1 MTELK
6 NDRSYIKTLLKIA
19 IPMMVQNGIS
29 NFVNLLDNLMI
40 GSIGTNAISG
50 VGIANQL
57 MFVFFLVIFG
67 ATAGVGIFTAQYK
80 GKGDTEGIRHSFR
93 FKLVFNAILS
103 AICTLFFVLY
113 SRRLINLFLLG
124 EADNPADVAETLE
137 IGVKYIRIILISL
150 IPVGLTQAYGGTLR
164 DLGNTKVPMFASVAA
179 IFVNLIGNWLLIYG
193 HFGLPAMGAE
203 GAAIAT
209 VASRF
214 VELAILI
221 IYTGKHPDLFPFIK
235 GAFKHFHVPGRLVG
249 RFILRA
255 LPLMAN
261 ETFWSLGMTIINQ
274 CYSYRSFDAVTA
286 TQIESTIWNLM
297 GVAFIAMGEAVG
309 IMMGH
314 ILGSGELEDAKK
326 KAGTMR
332 RFTVLCGLVFGL
344 LLAGI
349 SFVFPLLYNTTDEI
363 RSLATVFILIAAAN
377 MPFCAYTHASYF
389 IIRSGGNALI
399 TVLFDSVF
407 TWVIVVPLA
416 AYMSY
421 FTGISIIL
429 MVAIIRATEIIKCL
443 IAFAF
448 VRSGIWV
455 RNIVNK

>member
-57 MFVFFLVIFG
+57 MFVFYLVIFG

-80 GKGDTEGIRHSFR
+80 GKGDTEGIRYSFR

-113 SRRLINLFLLG
+113 SRHLINLFLLG
-124 EADNPADVAETLE
+124 EADNPADAAEALE
-137 IGVKYIRIILISL
+137 IGVKYIHIILISL
-150 IPVGLTQAYGGTLR
+150 IPVGFTQAYGGTLR

-179 IFVNLIGNWLLIYG
+179 IFVNLIGNWLLIHG

-209 VASRF
+209 VVSRF

-261 ETFWSLGMTIINQ
+261 ETFWSLGMTTINQ
-274 CYSYRSFDAVTA
+274 CYSYRSFDAVAA

-326 KAGTMR
+326 KASTMR

>member
-1 MTELK
+1 MTEIK

-40 GSIGTNAISG
+40 GRVGTNELSGVAIS
-50 VGIANQL
+50 NQL
-57 MFVFFLVIFG
+57 IFVFYLVIFG

-80 GKGDTEGIRHSFR
+80 GKGDTEGIRYSFR
-93 FKLVFNAILS
+93 FKLVFNTVLS
-103 AICTLFFVLY
+103 SLCVLVFVLF
-113 SRRLINLFLLG
+113 SRNLINLFLLG
-124 EADNPADVAETLE
+124 EGDPADAAETLE
-137 IGVKYIRIILISL
+137 IGVRYMRIILISL
-150 IPVGLTQAYGGTLR
+150 IPIGITQAYGGTLR
-164 DLGNTKVPMFASVAA
+164 DLGKTKVPMFASVSA
-179 IFVNLIGNWLLIYG
+179 IIVNLIGNWLLIYG
-193 HFGLPAMGAE
+193 HFGLPALGAE

-209 VASRF
+209 VLSRF
-214 VELAILI
+214 VELGILVI
-221 IYTGKHPDLFPFIK
+221 FTGTHPDMFPFIK
-235 GAFKHFHVPGRLVG
+235 GAFKGFSIPGKLIG

-261 ETFWSLGMTIINQ
+261 ETFWSLGMTTINQ
-274 CYSYRSFDAVTA
+274 CYSYRSLDAVA
-286 TQIESTIWNLM
+286 ALNIESTIWNLV

-314 ILGSGELEDAKK
+314 ILGSGELDEAKK

-332 RFTVLCGLVFGL
+332 RFTVLCGLVSGL
-344 LLAGI
+344 ILAGI
-349 SFVFPLLYNTTDEI
+349 SFFFPLMYNTTDYI
-363 RSLATVFILIAAAN
+363 RSMATGFILISAAN

-389 IIRSGGNALI
+389 IIRSGGKAFI

-421 FTGISIIL
+421 FTGIPVMA
-429 MVAIIRATEIIKCL
+429 MVAIIRATEIVKCF
-443 IAFAF
+443 IAYAI

-455 RNIVNK
+455 RNIVN

>member
-1 MTELK
+1 MTEIK

-40 GSIGTNAISG
+40 GRVGTNALSG
-50 VGIANQL
+50 VAIANQL
-57 MFVFFLVIFG
+57 IFVFYLVIFG

-80 GKGDTEGIRHSFR
+80 GKGDTEGIRYSFR
-93 FKLVFNAILS
+93 FKLIFNTVLS
-103 AICTLFFVLY
+103 ALCVLVFVLFA
-113 SRRLINLFLLG
+113 RNLINLFLLG
-124 EADNPADVAETLE
+124 EGDPADAAETLE
-137 IGVKYIRIILISL
+137 IGVKYMRIILISL
-150 IPVGLTQAYGGTLR
+150 IPIGLTQAYGGTLR
-164 DLGNTKVPMFASVAA
+164 DLGSTKVPMFASVCA
-179 IFVNLIGNWLLIYG
+179 IIVNLIGNWILIYG
-193 HFGLPAMGAE
+193 HFGLPALGAE

-209 VASRF
+209 VLSRF
-214 VELAILI
+214 VELTILI
-221 IYTGKHPDLFPFIK
+221 VYTGKHPDLFPFIK
-235 GAFKHFHVPGRLVG
+235 GAFKHFSVPGKLIG

-261 ETFWSLGMTIINQ
+261 ETFWSLGMTTINQ
-274 CYSYRSFDAVTA
+274 CYSYRSLDAVA
-286 TQIESTIWNLM
+286 ALNIESTIWNLM

-314 ILGSGELEDAKK
+314 ILGSGELEEAKK

-332 RFTVLCGLVFGL
+332 RFTVLCGIVSGL
-344 LLAGI
+344 ILAGV
-349 SFVFPLLYNTTDEI
+349 SFFFPLLYNTTDYI
-363 RSLATVFILIAAAN
+363 RSMATGFILIAAAN

-389 IIRSGGNALI
+389 IIRSGGKAFI

-421 FTGISIIL
+421 FTGIPVMA
-429 MVAIIRATEIIKCL
+429 MVAIIRATEIVKCF
-443 IAFAF
+443 IAYIL

-455 RNIVNK
+455 RNIVN

>member
-80 GKGDTEGIRHSFR
+80 GKGDTEGIRYSFR

-113 SRRLINLFLLG
+113 SRHLINLFLLG
-124 EADNPADVAETLE
+124 EADNPADAAEALE
-137 IGVKYIRIILISL
+137 IGVKYIHIILISL

-193 HFGLPAMGAE
+193 HFGLPALGAE

-235 GAFKHFHVPGRLVG
+235 GAFKHFHVPGRLAG

-261 ETFWSLGMTIINQ
+261 ETFWSLGMTTINQ
-274 CYSYRSFDAVTA
+274 CYSYRSFDAVAA

-314 ILGSGELEDAKK
+314 ILGAGELADAKK
-326 KAGTMR
+326 KAYQMR
-332 RFTVLCGLVFGL
+332 RVTVVCGLIFGVIM
-344 LLAGI
+344 ACI
-349 SFVFPLLYNTTDEI
+349 APFFPMLYNTTEYI
-363 RSLATVFILIAAAN
+363 RHLATNFILICAFM
-377 MPFCAYTHASYF
+377 MPFCSYTHASYF
-389 IIRSGGNALI
+389 IMRSGGNAFL
-399 TVLFDSVF
+399 TVLFDSVY
-407 TWVIVVPLA
+407 TWVLVVPLA
-416 AYMSY
+416 FCLSRFTSMSVTWML
-421 FTGISIIL
+421 FL
-429 MVAIIRATEIIKCL
+429 VHAMEIVKCT
-443 IAFAF
+443 IAFFF
-448 VRSGIWV
+448 VRSGIWIK
-455 RNIVNK
+455 NIVK

>member
-1 MTELK
+1 MTEIK

-40 GSIGTNAISG
+40 GRVGTNALSG
-50 VGIANQL
+50 VAIANQL
-57 MFVFFLVIFG
+57 IFVFYLVIFG

-80 GKGDTEGIRHSFR
+80 GKGDTEGIRYSFR
-93 FKLVFNAILS
+93 FKLIFNTVLS
-103 AICTLFFVLY
+103 ALCVLVFVLFA
-113 SRRLINLFLLG
+113 RNLINLFLLG
-124 EADNPADVAETLE
+124 EGDPADAAETLE
-137 IGVKYIRIILISL
+137 IGVKYMRIILIRL
-150 IPVGLTQAYGGTLR
+150 IPIGLTQAYGGTLR
-164 DLGNTKVPMFASVAA
+164 DLGSTKVPMFASVCA
-179 IFVNLIGNWLLIYG
+179 IIVNLIGNWLLIYG
-193 HFGLPAMGAE
+193 HFGLPALGAE

-209 VASRF
+209 VLSRF
-214 VELAILI
+214 VELGILVI
-221 IYTGKHPDLFPFIK
+221 FTGTHSDMFPFIK
-235 GAFKHFHVPGRLVG
+235 GAFKNFRVPGNLIG
-249 RFILRA
+249 KFILRA

-261 ETFWSLGMTIINQ
+261 ETFWSLGMTTINQ
-274 CYSYRSFDAVTA
+274 CYSYRSLDAVA
-286 TQIESTIWNLM
+286 ALNIESTIWNLM

-314 ILGSGELEDAKK
+314 ILGSGELEEAKK

-332 RFTVLCGLVFGL
+332 RFTVLCGIVSGL
-344 LLAGI
+344 ILAGV
-349 SFVFPLLYNTTDEI
+349 SFFFPLLYNTTDYI
-363 RSLATVFILIAAAN
+363 RSMATGFILIAAAN

-389 IIRSGGNALI
+389 IIRSGGKAFI

-421 FTGISIIL
+421 FTGIPVMA
-429 MVAIIRATEIIKCL
+429 MVAIIRATEIVKCF
-443 IAFAF
+443 IAYIL

-455 RNIVNK
+455 RNIVN

>member
-1 MTELK
+1 MTGTKE
-6 NDRSYIKTLLKIA
+6 DRSYIKKLLLIA
-19 IPMMVQNGIS
+19 IPIIVQNGIS

-40 GSIGTNAISG
+40 GRVGTNALSG
-50 VGIANQL
+50 VAIANQL
-57 MFVFFLVIFG
+57 TFVFFLVIFG

-80 GKGDTEGIRHSFR
+80 GKGDTEGIRYSFR

-113 SRRLINLFLLG
+113 SRHLINLFLLG
-124 EADNPADVAETLE
+124 EADNPADAAEALE
-137 IGVKYIRIILISL
+137 IGVKYIHIILISL

-235 GAFKHFHVPGRLVG
+235 GAFKHFHVPGRLAG

-261 ETFWSLGMTIINQ
+261 ETFWSLGMTTINQ
-274 CYSYRSFDAVTA
+274 CYSYRSFDAVAA

-314 ILGSGELEDAKK
+314 ILGAGELDDAKQ
-326 KAGTMR
+326 KAYKMR
-332 RFTVLCGLVFGL
+332 RVTVVCGLIFGVVM
-344 LLAGI
+344 AVI
-349 SFVFPLLYNTTDEI
+349 APFFPLLYNTTDYI
-363 RSLATVFILIAAAN
+363 RYLATNFILICAFM
-377 MPFCAYTHASYF
+377 MPFCSYTHASYF
-389 IIRSGGNALI
+389 IMRSGGNAFL
-399 TVLFDSVF
+399 TVLFDSVY
-407 TWVIVVPLA
+407 TWVLVVPLA
-416 AYMSY
+416 FCLSRFTSMSVTWML
-421 FTGISIIL
+421 FL
-429 MVAIIRATEIIKCL
+429 VHAMEIVKCT
-443 IAFAF
+443 IAFFF

-455 RNIVNK
+455 KNIVK

>member
-40 GSIGTNAISG
+40 GSIGTNAI
-50 VGIANQL
+50 
-57 MFVFFLVIFG
+57 VFFLVIFG

-80 GKGDTEGIRHSFR
+80 GKGDTEGIRYSFR

-113 SRRLINLFLLG
+113 SRHLINLFLLG
-124 EADNPADVAETLE
+124 EAE
-137 IGVKYIRIILISL
+137 
-150 IPVGLTQAYGGTLR
+150 LTQAYGGTLR

-235 GAFKHFHVPGRLVG
+235 GAFKHFHVPGRLAG

-261 ETFWSLGMTIINQ
+261 ETFWSLGMTTINQ
-274 CYSYRSFDAVTA
+274 CYSYRSFDAVAA

-332 RFTVLCGLVFGL
+332 RFT
-344 LLAGI
+344 
-349 SFVFPLLYNTTDEI
+349 LLYNTTDEI

>member
-80 GKGDTEGIRHSFR
+80 GKGDTEGIRYSFR

-113 SRRLINLFLLG
+113 SRHLINLFLLG
-124 EADNPADVAETLE
+124 EADNPADAAEALE
-137 IGVKYIRIILISL
+137 IGVKYIHIILISL

-235 GAFKHFHVPGRLVG
+235 GAFKHFHVPGRLAG

-261 ETFWSLGMTIINQ
+261 ETFWSLGMTTINQ
-274 CYSYRSFDAVTA
+274 CYSYRRRAGRCQKEGRHNAQVHGAVRT
-286 TQIESTIWNLM
+286 
-297 GVAFIAMGEAVG
+297 GVRIIIGG
-309 IMMGH
+309 D
-314 ILGSGELEDAKK
+314 L
-326 KAGTMR
+326 
-332 RFTVLCGLVFGL
+332 
-344 LLAGI
+344 
-349 SFVFPLLYNTTDEI
+349 I
-363 RSLATVFILIAAAN
+363 RL
-377 MPFCAYTHASYF
+377 PAS
-389 IIRSGGNALI
+389 
-399 TVLFDSVF
+399 V
-407 TWVIVVPLA
+407 
-416 AYMSY
+416 
-421 FTGISIIL
+421 
-429 MVAIIRATEIIKCL
+429 
-443 IAFAF
+443 
-448 VRSGIWV
+448 
-455 RNIVNK
+455 

>member
-57 MFVFFLVIFG
+57 MFVFYLVIFG

-80 GKGDTEGIRHSFR
+80 GKGDTEGIRYSFR
-93 FKLVFNAILS
+93 FKLVFNTIIS
-103 AICTLFFVLY
+103 ALCVLFFVL
-113 SRRLINLFLLG
+113 RAHQLINLFLLG
-124 EADNPADVAETLE
+124 EGDPADAKETLE
-137 IGVKYIRIILISL
+137 IGVSYMHIILISL
-150 IPVGLTQAYGGTLR
+150 IPIGLTQAYGGTLR

-193 HFGLPAMGAE
+193 HLGLPALGAE

-209 VASRF
+209 VVSRF

-235 GAFKHFHVPGRLVG
+235 GAFKSFSVPGRLIG
-249 RFILRA
+249 RFILKA

-261 ETFWSLGMTIINQ
+261 ETFWSLGMTTINQ
-274 CYSYRSFDAVTA
+274 CYSYRSLDAVAA

-332 RFTVLCGLVFGL
+332 RFTVMCGLVFGL
-344 LLAGI
+344 LMAGI
-349 SFVFPLLYNTTDEI
+349 SFFFPLLYNTTDEI

>member
-1 MTELK
+1 MTEIK

-40 GSIGTNAISG
+40 GRVGTNALSG
-50 VGIANQL
+50 VAIANQL
-57 MFVFFLVIFG
+57 IFVFYLVIFG

-80 GKGDTEGIRHSFR
+80 GKGDTEGIRYSFR
-93 FKLVFNAILS
+93 FKLIFNTVLS
-103 AICTLFFVLY
+103 ALCVLVFVLFA
-113 SRRLINLFLLG
+113 RNLINLFLLG
-124 EADNPADVAETLE
+124 EGDPADAAETLE
-137 IGVKYIRIILISL
+137 IGVKYMRIILISL
-150 IPVGLTQAYGGTLR
+150 IPIGLTQAYGGTLR
-164 DLGNTKVPMFASVAA
+164 DLGSTKVPMFASVCA
-179 IFVNLIGNWLLIYG
+179 IFVNLIGNWILIYG
-193 HFGLPAMGAE
+193 HFGLPALGAE

-209 VASRF
+209 VLSRF
-214 VELAILI
+214 VELTILI
-221 IYTGKHPDLFPFIK
+221 VYTGKHPDLFPFIK
-235 GAFKHFHVPGRLVG
+235 GAFKHFSVPGKLIG

-261 ETFWSLGMTIINQ
+261 ETFWSLGMTTINQ
-274 CYSYRSFDAVTA
+274 CYSYRSLDAVA
-286 TQIESTIWNLM
+286 ALNIESTIWNLM

-314 ILGSGELEDAKK
+314 ILGSGELEEAKK

-332 RFTVLCGLVFGL
+332 RFTVLCGIVSGL
-344 LLAGI
+344 ILAGV
-349 SFVFPLLYNTTDEI
+349 SFFFPLLYNTTDYI
-363 RSLATVFILIAAAN
+363 RSMATGFILIAAAN

-389 IIRSGGNALI
+389 IIRSGGKAFI

-421 FTGISIIL
+421 FTGIPVMA
-429 MVAIIRATEIIKCL
+429 MVAIIRATEVVKCF
-443 IAFAF
+443 IAYAI

-455 RNIVNK
+455 RNIVN

>member
-1 MTELK
+1 MTEIK

-40 GSIGTNAISG
+40 GRVGTNALSG
-50 VGIANQL
+50 VAIANQL
-57 MFVFFLVIFG
+57 IFVFYLVIFG

-80 GKGDTEGIRHSFR
+80 GKGDTEGIRYSFR
-93 FKLVFNAILS
+93 FKLIFNTVLS
-103 AICTLFFVLY
+103 ALCVLVFVLFA
-113 SRRLINLFLLG
+113 RNLINLFLLG
-124 EADNPADVAETLE
+124 EGDPADAAETLE
-137 IGVKYIRIILISL
+137 IGVKYMRIILISL
-150 IPVGLTQAYGGTLR
+150 IPIGLTQAYGGTLR
-164 DLGNTKVPMFASVAA
+164 DLGSTKVPMFASVCA
-179 IFVNLIGNWLLIYG
+179 IIVNLIGNWILIYG
-193 HFGLPAMGAE
+193 HFGLPALGAE

-209 VASRF
+209 VLSRF
-214 VELAILI
+214 VELTILI
-221 IYTGKHPDLFPFIK
+221 VYTGKHPDLFPFIK
-235 GAFKHFHVPGRLVG
+235 GAFKHFSVPGKLIG

-261 ETFWSLGMTIINQ
+261 ETFWSLGMTTINQ
-274 CYSYRSFDAVTA
+274 CYSYRSLDAVA
-286 TQIESTIWNLM
+286 ALNIESTIWNLM

-314 ILGSGELEDAKK
+314 ILGSGELEEAKK

-332 RFTVLCGLVFGL
+332 RFTVLCGIVSGL
-344 LLAGI
+344 ILAGV
-349 SFVFPLLYNTTDEI
+349 SFFFPLLYNTTDYI
-363 RSLATVFILIAAAN
+363 RSMATGFILIAAAN

-389 IIRSGGNALI
+389 IRRSGGKAFI

-421 FTGISIIL
+421 FTGIPVMA
-429 MVAIIRATEIIKCL
+429 MVAIIRATEIVKCF
-443 IAFAF
+443 IAYIL

-455 RNIVNK
+455 RNIVN